1 MPRKVTYT
9 LGSIIVAIL
18 LWATACGSHG
28 APHAIADEMAV
39 CVPPDTVVLA
49 GLRLEKIRNA
59 SLYPALPATWRA
71 LLEPLRDA
79 TDLLAAY
86 NGRDLLVTARG
97 RFASAPPGAVLLGTT
112 LALGGSPAAIRAATA
127 QRATGRTGAP
137 ALVAQAE
144 SAAGKPI
151 WLVVQGRTSLP
162 LTGNLANLNR
172 LLRLVDYAT
181 LTADFDSRVDIRA
194 SGSCRTPED
203 GRQLEEAL
211 RALITLAAVG
221 TRDPDLMAAFQSAQ
235 VTRDSSAVHVAI
247 SASAQAIE
255 KLLR

>member
-1 MPRKVTYT
+1 MV
-9 LGSIIVAIL
+9 L
-18 LWATACGSHG
+18 LPLATACGSHR
-28 APHAIADEMAV
+28 APHAIADETAV

-49 GLRLEKIRNA
+49 GLRLEKIRNTP
-59 SLYPALPATWRA
+59 LYPALPATWRA

-86 NGRDLLVTARG
+86 NGRDLLVIARG
-97 RFASAPPGAVLLGTT
+97 RFASAPPGAVLLGPT
-112 LALGGSPAAIRAATA
+112 LALAGSPAAIQAATA

-181 LTADFDSRVDIRA
+181 LTADFNSRVDIRVKA
-194 SGSCRTPED
+194 SCPTPED

-221 TRDPDLMAAFQSAQ
+221 TRDPDLVAAFQSAQ
-235 VTRDSSAVHVAI
+235 VTREGSTVQLAI
-247 SASAQAIE
+247 SASLPALE
-255 KLLR
+255 KFLR